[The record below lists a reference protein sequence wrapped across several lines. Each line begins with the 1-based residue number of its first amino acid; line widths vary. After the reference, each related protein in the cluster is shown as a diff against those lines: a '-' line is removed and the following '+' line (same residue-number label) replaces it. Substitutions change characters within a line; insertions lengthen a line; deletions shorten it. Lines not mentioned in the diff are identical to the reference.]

1 MPLLI
6 ADNECMMSQEPT
18 TAERKRDTQ
27 PLTPPPELL
36 APSADRRARV
46 PGPWRWAILVAGLA
60 LIATVVFVLT
70 RPADPL
76 SDTRPVEVVQ
86 GFAAALEARDASK
99 MLSYVE
105 PTVFRREIS
114 PEVRAYVEYLK
125 QVRFTNARYTLLDSD
140 GERAHVRWSATMAYT
155 LDLGSQTKSGER
167 AIDTT
172 FELTKFE
179 GTWYLRSAVL
189 PKT

>member
-1 MPLLI
+1 
-6 ADNECMMSQEPT
+6 MSQEPT

-27 PLTPPPELL
+27 PLTLPPEPL
-36 APSADRRARV
+36 APSADRRPRV
-46 PGPWRWAILVAGLA
+46 PSAWRWAILAVGIVL
-60 LIATVVFVLT
+60 VVGVVIVLT
-70 RPADPL
+70 RPIDPM

-86 GFAAALEARDASK
+86 SFAKAIEARDASA

-105 PTVFRREIS
+105 PTIFRREIS
-114 PEVRAYVEYLK
+114 PEIRAYVEYLK
-125 QVRFTNARYTLLDSD
+125 EVRFTDARYTLIDSD

-167 AIDTT
+167 PIDTT

-189 PKT
+189 PKA

>member
-1 MPLLI
+1 
-6 ADNECMMSQEPT
+6 MSQDPT

-36 APSADRRARV
+36 APGADRRPRI
-46 PGPWRWAILVAGLA
+46 PSPWRWAILVAGIALLA
-60 LIATVVFVLT
+60 GVVFLLT

-76 SDTRPVEVVQ
+76 SDPRPVEVVQ
-86 GFAAALEARDASK
+86 AFASALEARDASK
-99 MLSYVE
+99 VLSLVE

-114 PEVRAYVEYLK
+114 PEIRAYVEYLK
-125 QVRFTNARYTLLDSD
+125 EVHFTNASYTLLDSN
-140 GERAHVRWSATMAYT
+140 GERAHVRWTATMAYT

-167 AIDTT
+167 QIDTT
-172 FELTKFE
+172 FELTNFE

-189 PKT
+189 PKA

>member
-1 MPLLI
+1 
-6 ADNECMMSQEPT
+6 MSQEPT

-27 PLTPPPELL
+27 PLTMPPEPL
-36 APSADRRARV
+36 APRADRRARL
-46 PGPWRWAILVAGLA
+46 PSRWRWAILVAGIA
-60 LIATVVFVLT
+60 LIAGVVFVLT
-70 RPADPL
+70 RPPNPL
-76 SDTRPVEVVQ
+76 TDTRPVEVVQ
-86 GFAAALEARDASK
+86 GFASALEARDVTK

-105 PTVFRREIS
+105 PTIFRREIS
-114 PEVRAYVEYLK
+114 PEIRAYVEYLK
-125 QVRFTNARYTLLDSD
+125 DVRFTDAHYTLIDSD

-155 LDLGSQTKSGER
+155 LDLGGKTKSGTR
-167 AIDTT
+167 TIDTT

>member
-1 MPLLI
+1 
-6 ADNECMMSQEPT
+6 MSQDQT

-27 PLTPPPELL
+27 PLTMPPELL
-36 APSADRRARV
+36 VPSADRRARV
-46 PGPWRWAILVAGLA
+46 PSPWRWTILVAGMA
-60 LIATVVFVLT
+60 LIAGVVFLLT
-70 RPADPL
+70 RPPDPMT
-76 SDTRPVEVVQ
+76 DTRPVEVVQ

-125 QVRFTNARYTLLDSD
+125 DVRFTDARYTLLDSD
-140 GERAHVRWSATMAYT
+140 GTRAHVRWNATMAYT
-155 LDLGSQTKSGER
+155 LDLGSQTKSGTR

-172 FELTKFE
+172 FELVNFE

-189 PKT
+189 PKA

>member
-1 MPLLI
+1 
-6 ADNECMMSQEPT
+6 MSQEPT

-36 APSADRRARV
+36 APSPDRRPRA
-46 PGPWRWAILVAGLA
+46 PSAWRWAILVAGVALLA
-60 LIATVVFVLT
+60 GVAFVLT

-105 PTVFRREIS
+105 PTIFRREIS
-114 PEVRAYVEYLK
+114 PEIRAYVEYLK
-125 QVRFTNARYTLLDSD
+125 EVRFTNASYTLVDSD
-140 GERAHVRWSATMAYT
+140 GERAHVRWTANMAYT

-167 AIDTT
+167 PIDTT

-189 PKT
+189 PKA

>member
-1 MPLLI
+1 
-6 ADNECMMSQEPT
+6 MSQDQT
-18 TAERKRDTQ
+18 TTERKRDTQ
-27 PLTPPPELL
+27 PLTMPPELL
-36 APSADRRARV
+36 APSADRRNPDGWRGARV
-46 PGPWRWAILVAGLA
+46 PEPWRWAILVAGIA
-60 LIATVVFVLT
+60 LVAGVVFVLT

-76 SDTRPVEVVQ
+76 TDPRPIEVVQ
-86 GFAAALEARDASK
+86 GFASALEARDVSK

-105 PTVFRREIS
+105 PTIFRREIS
-114 PEVRAYVEYLK
+114 PEIRAYVEYLK
-125 QVRFTNARYTLLDSD
+125 EVHFTDARYTLIDND
-140 GERAHVRWSATMAYT
+140 GERAHVRWTATMAYT

>member
-1 MPLLI
+1 
-6 ADNECMMSQEPT
+6 MSQEPT

-27 PLTPPPELL
+27 PLTLPPETL
-36 APSADRRARV
+36 APSADRRPRV
-46 PGPWRWAILVAGLA
+46 PSAWRWLILAAGVV
-60 LIATVVFVLT
+60 LIATVAFVLT

-99 MLSYVE
+99 MLAYVE
-105 PTVFRREIS
+105 PTIFRREIS
-114 PEVRAYVEYLK
+114 PEIRAYVEYLK
-125 QVRFTNARYTLLDSD
+125 EVRFTNASYTLVDSD
-140 GERAHVRWSATMAYT
+140 GERAHVRWTATMAYT

-189 PKT
+189 PKA

>member
-1 MPLLI
+1 MP
-6 ADNECMMSQEPT
+6 ARCCRTSSQ
-18 TAERKRDTQ
+18 
-27 PLTPPPELL
+27 
-36 APSADRRARV
+36 PSSGARS
-46 PGPWRWAILVAGLA
+46 A
-60 LIATVVFVLT
+60 
-70 RPADPL
+70 
-76 SDTRPVEVVQ
+76 Q
-86 GFAAALEARDASK
+86 
-99 MLSYVE
+99 
-105 PTVFRREIS
+105 
-114 PEVRAYVEYLK
+114 YLK

-167 AIDTT
+167 PIDTT

>member
-1 MPLLI
+1 
-6 ADNECMMSQEPT
+6 MSQDQT
-18 TAERKRDTQ
+18 TTERKRDTQ
-27 PLTPPPELL
+27 PLTMPPELL
-36 APSADRRARV
+36 APSVDRRARM
-46 PGPWRWAILVAGLA
+46 PSAWRWAILVAGIT
-60 LIATVVFVLT
+60 LIAGVVFVLT

-105 PTVFRREIS
+105 PTIFRREIS
-114 PEVRAYVEYLK
+114 PEIRAYVEYLK
-125 QVRFTNARYTLLDSD
+125 EVHFTDARYTLLDSD
-140 GERAHVRWSATMAYT
+140 GARAHVRWNATMAYT

-167 AIDTT
+167 PIDTT

-189 PKT
+189 PKA

>member
-1 MPLLI
+1 
-6 ADNECMMSQEPT
+6 MSQEPT

-36 APSADRRARV
+36 APAADRRPRS
-46 PGPWRWAILVAGLA
+46 PSPWRWAILVAGIA
-60 LIATVVFVLT
+60 LVATVIFLLT

-76 SDTRPVEVVQ
+76 TDTRPVEVVQ
-86 GFAAALEARDASK
+86 GFASAIEARDASK

-105 PTVFRREIS
+105 PTIFRREIS
-114 PEVRAYVEYLK
+114 PEIRAYVEYLK
-125 QVRFTNARYTLLDSD
+125 DVRFTDARYTLLDSD

-155 LDLGSQTKSGER
+155 LDLGSQTKSGQR

-189 PKT
+189 PKA

>member
-1 MPLLI
+1 
-6 ADNECMMSQEPT
+6 MSQDQT
-18 TAERKRDTQ
+18 TTERKRDTQ
-27 PLTPPPELL
+27 PLTMPPELL

-46 PGPWRWAILVAGLA
+46 PGPWRWAILVASIA
-60 LIATVVFVLT
+60 LIGGVVFVLT

-86 GFAAALEARDASK
+86 GFASALEARDADK

-105 PTVFRREIS
+105 PTIFRREIS
-114 PEVRAYVEYLK
+114 PEIRAYVEYLK
-125 QVRFTNARYTLLDSD
+125 DVRFTDARYTLVDSD
-140 GERAHVRWSATMAYT
+140 GERAHVRWIATMAYT

-167 AIDTT
+167 PIDTT
-172 FELTKFE
+172 FELTNFE

-189 PKT
+189 PKA

>member
-1 MPLLI
+1 
-6 ADNECMMSQEPT
+6 MSQDQT
-18 TAERKRDTQ
+18 TTERKRDTQ
-27 PLTPPPELL
+27 PLTMPPELL

-46 PGPWRWAILVAGLA
+46 PGPWHWAILVASIA
-60 LIATVVFVLT
+60 LIGGVVFVLT

-86 GFAAALEARDASK
+86 GFASALEARDATK

-105 PTVFRREIS
+105 PTIFRREIS
-114 PEVRAYVEYLK
+114 PEIRAYVEYLK
-125 QVRFTNARYTLLDSD
+125 DVHFTDAHYTLIDSD
-140 GERAHVRWSATMAYT
+140 GERAHVRWNATMDYT
-155 LDLGSQTKSGER
+155 LDLGSQTKSGTR
-167 AIDTT
+167 PIDTT

-189 PKT
+189 PKA

>member
-1 MPLLI
+1 MT
-6 ADNECMMSQEPT
+6 QEPT

-36 APSADRRARV
+36 APSPDRRARP
-46 PGPWRWAILVAGLA
+46 PGPWRWAILIAGLA
-60 LIATVVFVLT
+60 LLAIVAFLLT

-76 SDTRPVEVVQ
+76 SDPRPVEVVQ

-105 PTVFRREIS
+105 PTIFRREIS
-114 PEVRAYVEYLK
+114 PEIRAYAEYLK
-125 QVRFTNARYTLLDSD
+125 EVRFTNARYTLIDND
-140 GERAHVRWSATMAYT
+140 GERAHVRWTATMVYT

-167 AIDTT
+167 PIDTT
-172 FELTKFE
+172 FELIKFE
-179 GTWYLRSAVL
+179 GT
-189 PKT
+189 

>member
-1 MPLLI
+1 MT
-6 ADNECMMSQEPT
+6 QEPT

-27 PLTPPPELL
+27 PLTMPPEPL
-36 APSADRRARV
+36 APSARRPARM
-46 PGPWRWAILVAGLA
+46 PGPWRWAIVAAGVA
-60 LIATVVFVLT
+60 LIASVALLLT

-86 GFAAALEARDASK
+86 GFAAALEARDVSK

-105 PTVFRREIS
+105 PTIFRREIS
-114 PEVRAYVEYLK
+114 PEIRAYVEYLK
-125 QVRFTNARYTLLDSD
+125 EVRFTNAQYTLIDSD
-140 GERAHVRWSATMAYT
+140 GQRAHVRWTATMAYT

-167 AIDTT
+167 PIDTT
-172 FELTKFE
+172 FELTKLE
-179 GTWYLRSAVL
+179 GAWYLRSAAL

>member
-1 MPLLI
+1 
-6 ADNECMMSQEPT
+6 MSQEPT

-27 PLTPPPELL
+27 PLTPPELP
-36 APSADRRARV
+36 APREQRRPRV
-46 PGPWRWAILVAGLA
+46 PGPWRWAILAAGIALLA
-60 LIATVVFVLT
+60 SVVFLLT

-76 SDTRPVEVVQ
+76 SDARPVEVVQ

-105 PTVFRREIS
+105 PTIFRREIS
-114 PEVRAYVEYLK
+114 PEIRAYDEYLK
-125 QVRFTNARYTLLDSD
+125 DVRFTDARYTLLDSD
-140 GERAHVRWSATMAYT
+140 GERAHVRWVATMAYT

-167 AIDTT
+167 PIDTT

-189 PKT
+189 PKA

>member
-1 MPLLI
+1 
-6 ADNECMMSQEPT
+6 MSQEPT

-27 PLTPPPELL
+27 PLTPPPDLIV
-36 APSADRRARV
+36 PSPDRRARP
-46 PGPWRWAILVAGLA
+46 PGPWRWAMLAAGLA
-60 LIATVVFVLT
+60 LLAIVAFLLT

-76 SDTRPVEVVQ
+76 SDSRPVEVVQ

-105 PTVFRREIS
+105 PTIFRREIS
-114 PEVRAYVEYLK
+114 PEIRAYVEYLK
-125 QVRFTNARYTLLDSD
+125 EVRFTNARYTLLDND
-140 GERAHVRWSATMAYT
+140 GTRAHVRWTATMAYT

-167 AIDTT
+167 PIDTT

-189 PKT
+189 PK

>member
-1 MPLLI
+1 M
-6 ADNECMMSQEPT
+6 AQEPT
-18 TAERKRDTQ
+18 TAEHKRDTQ
-27 PLTPPPELL
+27 PLTLPPELP
-36 APSADRRARV
+36 APRAARRARM
-46 PGPWRWAILVAGLA
+46 PGPWRWAILVAGIA
-60 LIATVVFVLT
+60 LVASVIFLLT

-86 GFAAALEARDASK
+86 GFAAAIEARDASK

-105 PTVFRREIS
+105 PTIFRREIS
-114 PEVRAYVEYLK
+114 PEIRAYVEYLK
-125 QVRFTNARYTLLDSD
+125 EVRFTNVSYTLLDSD
-140 GERAHVRWSATMAYT
+140 GERAHVRWNATMVYT

-167 AIDTT
+167 PIDTT

-189 PKT
+189 PKA

>member
-1 MPLLI
+1 
-6 ADNECMMSQEPT
+6 MSQDQT
-18 TAERKRDTQ
+18 TTERKRDTQ
-27 PLTPPPELL
+27 PLTMPPELL
-36 APSADRRARV
+36 GPSADRRARA
-46 PGPWRWAILVAGLA
+46 PSPWRWAVLVAGIA
-60 LIATVVFVLT
+60 LIASVVFLLT

-76 SDTRPVEVVQ
+76 TDTRPVEVVQ

-99 MLSYVE
+99 MLSYIE

-125 QVRFTNARYTLLDSD
+125 DVRFTDARYTLLDSD
-140 GERAHVRWSATMAYT
+140 GERAHVRWTANMAYT
-155 LDLGSQTKSGER
+155 LDLGSQTKSGTR
-167 AIDTT
+167 PIDTT

-179 GTWYLRSAVL
+179 GAWYLRSAVL